1 MELGGNIPETLIQH
15 LMLPG
20 TDEEMNGANND
31 SESSEAP
38 QSVSLDQPV
47 EKKEQEEEEEEEEEP
62 QKAEG
67 R

>member
-1 MELGGNIPETLIQH
+1 MELGGNISETLIQH
-15 LMLPG
+15 LMLP
-20 TDEEMNGANND
+20 ESNGETKEPAND

-38 QSVSLDQPV
+38 QSVSVDHPV
-47 EKKEQEEEEEEEEEP
+47 EKKEQEDEEDEP

>member
-20 TDEEMNGANND
+20 SEEETQEPAND

-47 EKKEQEEEEEEEEEP
+47 EKKEQDEEEEEP
-62 QKAEG
+62 LKAEG